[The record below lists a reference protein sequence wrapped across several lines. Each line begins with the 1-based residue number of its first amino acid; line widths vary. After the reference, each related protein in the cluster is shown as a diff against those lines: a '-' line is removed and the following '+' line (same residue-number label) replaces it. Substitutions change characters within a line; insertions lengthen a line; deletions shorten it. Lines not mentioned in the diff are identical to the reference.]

1 MKKFCY
7 IKGDFNDG
15 DYVAVLGEIKTEDQE
30 TMLREVAKIMTF
42 IQMICTAVIPYSA
55 DEIHT
60 INEFKIFEIENEI
73 DLLPIK

>member
-42 IQMICTAVIPYSA
+42 I
-55 DEIHT
+55 
-60 INEFKIFEIENEI
+60 
-73 DLLPIK
+73 